1 MGFYGSYRRDKK
13 KNQTGRIYVVV
24 VMLFMVVALSVK
36 IFSLYQKDREYKAR
50 EQALEQE
57 LLLEQQ
63 NQEKLQEYENYVGS
77 EDYIEDEAS
86 KKLGLTYDN
95 WIIFREKED

>member
-1 MGFYGSYRRDKK
+1 MGFNGSYRRDKK
-13 KNQTGRIYVVV
+13 KNQTGRIYVAV
-24 VMLFMVVALSVK
+24 VMLFMVVALSAK
-36 IFSLYQKDREYKAR
+36 IFSLYQKDKAYRER

-77 EDYIEDEAS
+77 EDYIEDQARQ
-86 KKLGLTYDN
+86 KLGLIN
-95 WIIFREKED
+95 ENEIIFREKED

>member
-1 MGFYGSYRRDKK
+1 MGFNGSYRRDKK

-86 KKLGLTYDN
+86 KQLGLTYDN